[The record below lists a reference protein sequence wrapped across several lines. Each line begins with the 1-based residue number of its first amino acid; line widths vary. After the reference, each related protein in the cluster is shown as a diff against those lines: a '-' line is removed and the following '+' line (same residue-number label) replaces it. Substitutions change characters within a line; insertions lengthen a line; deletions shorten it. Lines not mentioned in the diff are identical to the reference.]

1 MQVLF
6 VKYCTSAKYSN
17 TQYRIILV
25 LMYAPKGFILLFISL
40 FSSHSREHIIF
51 GLNGQL
57 KAGGDIQDHR
67 VPLIQVL
74 FLETLDRRTFIS
86 SPILLIKTQGGELL
100 LMSATVTPEWQWQE
114 KKSCGLSP
122 GSVKRVCERGRG
134 RTPFLWLRI
143 YICPLL
149 SGKAWGKWWQTEERW
164 IIPLN
169 GVSTAE
175 NLRCRSERERVTE
188 RDFVDYMQIQTLL
201 GSIE

>member
-1 MQVLF
+1 
-6 VKYCTSAKYSN
+6 
-17 TQYRIILV
+17 
-25 LMYAPKGFILLFISL
+25 MYAPKGFILLFISL

-57 KAGGDIQDHR
+57 KAGGDIQDHS

-122 GSVKRVCERGRG
+122 GSVKRVRERERQRG
-134 RTPFLWLRI
+134 RTVGSISLAQDI
-143 YICPLL
+143 YFSIFVWE
-149 SGKAWGKWWQTEERW
+149 SEGKMAADGREMDY
-164 IIPLN
+164 
-169 GVSTAE
+169 S
-175 NLRCRSERERVTE
+175 SER
-188 RDFVDYMQIQTLL
+188 
-201 GSIE
+201 G